1 MREILFRAKRTD
13 NGEWVEGYF
22 VKGKWYLDEKEKYAI
37 LPIDLCFYPHCE
49 INEWIEIDPET
60 VRQYTGLTDKNGE
73 KVFVAVQQADAKKT
87 KKKPQKHGTGGQKMS
102 DDLISRKALL
112 EEIRSFRCSITGL
125 RAGKGVLAS
134 AADEYRKSI
143 LQIIEDQ
150 PTAFDKE
157 KVTQELK
164 SNMESAQLAQSLV
177 GTDLVQCGGFSYG
190 YYNGVKDAVK
200 IVEKGGIKH

>member
-1 MREILFRAKRTD
+1 
-13 NGEWVEGYF
+13 
-22 VKGKWYLDEKEKYAI
+22 
-37 LPIDLCFYPHCE
+37 
-49 INEWIEIDPET
+49 
-60 VRQYTGLTDKNGE
+60 
-73 KVFVAVQQADAKKT
+73 
-87 KKKPQKHGTGGQKMS
+87 MS

-134 AADEYRKSI
+134 AEDEYRKSI

-190 YYNGVKDAVK
+190 YYNGVKDVVK
-200 IVEKGGIKH
+200 IVEKGGIE